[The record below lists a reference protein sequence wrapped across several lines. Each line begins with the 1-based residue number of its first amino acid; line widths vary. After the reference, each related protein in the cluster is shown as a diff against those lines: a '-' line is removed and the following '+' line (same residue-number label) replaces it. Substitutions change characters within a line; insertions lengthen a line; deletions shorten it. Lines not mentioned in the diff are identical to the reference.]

1 MKSRTKWGLAAVGLI
16 AVAILFF
23 AMRSGDSDDG
33 EAPVF
38 VRMVS
43 GPAGGSWYP
52 LGAKIAQV
60 LEQEITEIATSSGP
74 GGGVSNVKDINQ
86 RNAEI
91 GFSYANTTYDGYMGR
106 GKYRE
111 AQTNVRHFATLY
123 PAAFQA
129 AVRRDSAVRTYADL
143 KDKHISPGK
152 AGWSGTVIAE
162 AVLKA
167 YGITFDSIR
176 ANGGT
181 VHYVDYADS
190 VALMKDGHI
199 DAFLGVTSV
208 PQASFI
214 DLNFKPGIRFLSI
227 DDEHMAAILAS
238 NRGFIRNVIPK
249 TAYDG
254 MVADVPTIGSVTVML
269 VHKDLPDDLVY
280 RMAQVFWANHAS
292 FAEVKKVWNE
302 VKLENALMA
311 VPVPVHPGAQRY
323 YDEVG
328 VGPK

>member
-1 MKSRTKWGLAAVGLI
+1 M
-16 AVAILFF
+16 
-23 AMRSGDSDDG
+23 
-33 EAPVF
+33 
-38 VRMVS
+38 
-43 GPAGGSWYP
+43 
-52 LGAKIAQV
+52 
-60 LEQEITEIATSSGP
+60 
-74 GGGVSNVKDINQ
+74 
-86 RNAEI
+86 
-91 GFSYANTTYDGYMGR
+91 
-106 GKYRE
+106 
-111 AQTNVRHFATLY
+111 
-123 PAAFQA
+123 
-129 AVRRDSAVRTYADL
+129 
-143 KDKHISPGK
+143 
-152 AGWSGTVIAE
+152 
-162 AVLKA
+162 
-167 YGITFDSIR
+167 
-176 ANGGT
+176 
-181 VHYVDYADS
+181 HYVDYADS

-227 DDEHMAAILAS
+227 DDERMAAILAG
-238 NRGFIRNVIPK
+238 NRGFIRTVIPK

-254 MVADVPTIGSVTVML
+254 MAADVPTIGAVTVML

-280 RMAQVFWANHAS
+280 RMAQVFWANHAR